1 MSGYGAAW
9 RITTRGYYDR
19 RTGESLRQNTYSV
32 YPPGML
38 GRLAGSAEVAIMVHG
53 MRNDS
58 AGAASK
64 IWIASERL
72 RTLGYV
78 HPVIGFSYDADVV
91 GAHIERDYP
100 RALGV
105 ARTIAEGNGPRLA
118 AFLKDFSQKS
128 PRTAVRILGHSLGS
142 EVVLSAARSLGVDG
156 SEPLM
161 ASVHLFAASV
171 ARRDMAT
178 AKEALERAVSG
189 MIKNYY
195 HTGDEELA
203 GGHNS
208 GLNPYPIGLC
218 GAKTDWSKLQD
229 ISVSPENHRFA
240 SYAAVLDSFP

>member
-19 RTGESLRQNTYSV
+19 RTGELLRPDAYSV

-38 GRLAGSAEVAIMVHG
+38 GRLAGSAEVAIVVHG

-64 IWIASERL
+64 IRIASERL
-72 RTLGYV
+72 KSLGYA

-91 GAHIERDYP
+91 GAHVRGNYP

-118 AFLKDFSQKS
+118 AFLEDLWQKS
-128 PRTAVRILGHSLGS
+128 PDTAVRVLGHSLGS
-142 EVVLSAARSLGVDG
+142 EVVVSAARSMGGDG
-156 SEPLM
+156 SGPLM

-171 ARRDMAT
+171 TRRDVAS
-178 AKEALERAVSG
+178 AKGALERAVSG
-189 MIKNYY
+189 MVKNYY

-218 GAKTDWSKLQD
+218 GAKMDWAKLQD
-229 ISVSPENHRFA
+229 IPVSPENHRFA